1 MFLRKELTAFLT
13 RTYILKLKWVV
24 RGAFSFQLFTGVV
37 MLCRDV
43 GVDRMMILAFQNGS
57 VISGT
62 SMSFNQKYSFVKTIS
77 RDPLKRTKRYL
88 GRGKRVKWFLL
99 LLPSQLLVCHHF
111 YFCLEECTIRDRI
124 HQGALSA
131 GQTS

>member
-1 MFLRKELTAFLT
+1 
-13 RTYILKLKWVV
+13 
-24 RGAFSFQLFTGVV
+24 

-124 HQGALSA
+124 H
-131 GQTS
+131 